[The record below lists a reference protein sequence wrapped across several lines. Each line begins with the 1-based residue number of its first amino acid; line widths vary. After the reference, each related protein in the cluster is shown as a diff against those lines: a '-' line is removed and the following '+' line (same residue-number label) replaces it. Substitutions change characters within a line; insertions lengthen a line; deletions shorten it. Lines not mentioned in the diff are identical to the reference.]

1 MKTRSRWY
9 RLLLLLVV
17 PLILRQDPPATTP
30 MKRLSASPLS
40 PTVGALVAPLDSLLP
55 ATSFSE
61 LAQETLNTLPL
72 RADLEPRGNFHQV
85 PPQVM
90 RGAEAV
96 GRVAEWLEK
105 NEQDREAGKDFF
117 RLCAE
122 KDGVLTAVRALCLKR
137 FLELGGARSP
147 QFSDHL
153 MWIAEQ
159 LPSSY

>member
-1 MKTRSRWY
+1 VKTRSRWY

-17 PLILRQDPPATTP
+17 PFFLRQDLPAAPP
-30 MKRLSASPLS
+30 MKRLSSNPLT
-40 PTVGALVAPLDSLLP
+40 PTIGALAQPMDTFLP
-55 ATSFSE
+55 NFSFHT
-61 LAQETLNTLPL
+61 LAQETLSTLPL
-72 RADLEPRGNFHQV
+72 RTELEPRGNFHSV

-96 GRVAEWLEK
+96 GRIAEWLDK
-105 NEQDREAGKDFF
+105 NEQDRDAGKDFF

-122 KDGVLTAVRALCLKR
+122 KDGVLTAVRAICLKR
-137 FLELGGARSP
+137 FLEMGGTKGP

-159 LPSSY
+159 LPGSR